1 LSTPMEAADAAL
13 IVDVFDGFLDAH
25 AGLLG
30 QLESLS

>member
-1 LSTPMEAADAAL
+1 MEAADAAL

-25 AGLLG
+25 AGLLD